1 MTKRI
6 AGAVTALFTLV
17 TGSLSA
23 SAQSVSDFE
32 IARALLD
39 RASNLQCQLHDG
51 NSVAAMPMSAAGLY
65 GTFNVR
71 FGNADYTEGMGYRTF
86 LDLDHLVS
94 ASPQLQAF
102 IVEHENAHHCLGHTY
117 EAYDLGFLTQSRHHA
132 HERAADCEAI
142 RSIALTDV
150 YRGRETVSAI
160 FDELAQVNE
169 QIIRDLPLP
178 RDMRDQMLED
188 LPQRSVDRKAD
199 GLRCALY

>member
-17 TGSLSA
+17 AGSLSA
-23 SAQSVSDFE
+23 SAQTASDFNT
-32 IARALLD
+32 ARALLD
-39 RASNLQCQLHDG
+39 RASTLQCQLHNG

-65 GTFNVR
+65 GTFDVR
-71 FGNADYTEGMGYRTF
+71 FGNADYVEGMGYRTF
-86 LDLDHLVS
+86 LDLDHLVG

-117 EAYDLGFLTQSRHHA
+117 EAYDKGFITQDRHHA

-142 RSIALTDV
+142 RNIALTDG

-169 QIIRDLPLP
+169 QIIADLPIAAAEREAL
-178 RDMRDQMLED
+178 LSA
-188 LPQRSVDRKAD
+188 LPQRSADRRAD
-199 GLRCALY
+199 GLSCPIY

>member
-1 MTKRI
+1 MTKHI
-6 AGAVTALFTLV
+6 AGAITALFTLIAGTV
-17 TGSLSA
+17 SA
-23 SAQSVSDFE
+23 SAQNVTDFE
-32 IARALLD
+32 TARGLLD
-39 RASNLQCQLHDG
+39 RASTMQCQLHDG

-65 GTFNVR
+65 GSFGVR
-71 FGNADYTEGMGYRTF
+71 FGNADYVENMGYRTF
-86 LDLDHLVS
+86 LDLDHLMG

-117 EAYDLGFLTQSRHHA
+117 EAYDSGFITQDRHHA

-142 RSIALTDV
+142 RNIALTDG

-178 RDMRDQMLED
+178 RDLRDQMLED
-188 LPQRSVDRKAD
+188 LPQRSADRKAD
-199 GLRCALY
+199 GLRCVLY